1 MCVSS
6 ELIINSQLPLA
17 GLLMAQSTEF
27 MIALSNYFE
36 NKSPENYTIAFD
48 ILTQLRNDFYAR
60 LKLIDPTVTPF
71 FHMYVLDS
79 DFNNIISTNTNPTV
93 ENAISAT
100 YQSANLDANYKNG
113 GTLNSYRKKFTPA
126 VPVYDKD
133 GKLIT
138 VISAFTIANY
148 SANATYEGSYK
159 ALYFGCGNGN
169 GTCSNSCD
177 VDYNN
182 CNSGGGSGCQGT
194 YQNCIN
200 ACY

>member
-48 ILTQLRNDFYAR
+48 ILTQLRNDFFAR

-79 DFNNIISTNTNPTV
+79 DFNNILSTNTNPTV

-100 YQSANLDANYKNG
+100 YQAANLDANYRNG
-113 GTLNSYRKKFTPA
+113 GTINSYKKNFTPA
-126 VPVYDKD
+126 VPIYEN
-133 GKLIT
+133 GEIINEINAL
-138 VISAFTIANY
+138 TIANY
-148 SANATYEGSYK
+148 STNTTYEGSYK
-159 ALYFGCGNGN
+159 ALYFGSG
-169 GTCSNSCD
+169 SP
-177 VDYNN
+177 NN
-182 CNSGGGSGCQGT
+182 WF
-194 YQNCIN
+194 
-200 ACY
+200 

>member
-36 NKSPENYTIAFD
+36 NKTPENYKIAFD

-60 LKLIDPTVTPF
+60 LKLIDPNVNPL

-79 DFNNIISTNTNPTV
+79 DFNNILSTNTNPTI

-100 YQSANLDANYKNG
+100 YQAANLDANYKNG
-113 GTLNSYRKKFTPA
+113 GTLNSYKKKFTPA
-126 VPVYDKD
+126 VPVYKD
-133 GKLIT
+133 GYLLTI
-138 VISAFTIANY
+138 IDSFIIANY
-148 SANATYEGSYK
+148 SVNATYEGSYK
-159 ALYFGCGNGN
+159 ALYFGCGWVTLIGAL
-169 GTCSNSCD
+169 GAAVNS
-177 VDYNN
+177 
-182 CNSGGGSGCQGT
+182 
-194 YQNCIN
+194 
-200 ACY
+200 